1 MGWPGI
7 RGSIRRTACI
17 RTRWA
22 NGSWRRMCG
31 RRWSHYYSV
40 LGNRES
46 GLGNRESRV
55 PISGEQHSLTR
66 AKTTAKFKGCLALVS
81 VSSFLFPDR
90 AQRMAIPATQIR
102 RGMVIVFE
110 GDPCRIVEFR
120 HHTPGNL
127 RAMVQ
132 AKLKNLRNGASFEHR
147 FRAAD
152 SIDPASMETHD
163 LEFLYQ
169 GGDTY
174 HFMNTENYDQL
185 EMDEEMLGD
194 NAQWMQPGMK
204 IQAEYYDGRPV
215 GIKLP
220 NSLVLEVVDT
230 APVMKTA
237 TKTAS
242 SKPAKLENGVTI
254 NVPEFVGTGDKVKVN
269 PATSEY
275 QERAK

>member
-1 MGWPGI
+1 
-7 RGSIRRTACI
+7 
-17 RTRWA
+17 
-22 NGSWRRMCG
+22 
-31 RRWSHYYSV
+31 
-40 LGNRES
+40 
-46 GLGNRESRV
+46 
-55 PISGEQHSLTR
+55 
-66 AKTTAKFKGCLALVS
+66 
-81 VSSFLFPDR
+81 
-90 AQRMAIPATQIR
+90 MAIPATQIR

-110 GDPCRIVEFR
+110 GEPCRVVEFR

-132 AKLKNLRNGASFEHR
+132 AKLKNLRTGSSFDHR

-174 HFMNTENYDQL
+174 HFMNVENYDQL
-185 EMDEEMLGD
+185 EMDDEMLGD

-269 PATSEY
+269 PSTGEY

>member
-1 MGWPGI
+1 
-7 RGSIRRTACI
+7 
-17 RTRWA
+17 
-22 NGSWRRMCG
+22 
-31 RRWSHYYSV
+31 
-40 LGNRES
+40 
-46 GLGNRESRV
+46 
-55 PISGEQHSLTR
+55 
-66 AKTTAKFKGCLALVS
+66 
-81 VSSFLFPDR
+81 
-90 AQRMAIPATQIR
+90 MAIPATQIR

-110 GDPCRIVEFR
+110 GEPCRVVEFR

-132 AKLKNLRNGASFEHR
+132 AKLKNLRTGSSFEHR

-194 NAQWMQPGMK
+194 HAQWMQPGMK

-242 SKPAKLENGVTI
+242 TKPAKLENGVTI

-269 PATSEY
+269 PSTGEY

>member
-1 MGWPGI
+1 
-7 RGSIRRTACI
+7 
-17 RTRWA
+17 
-22 NGSWRRMCG
+22 
-31 RRWSHYYSV
+31 
-40 LGNRES
+40 
-46 GLGNRESRV
+46 
-55 PISGEQHSLTR
+55 
-66 AKTTAKFKGCLALVS
+66 
-81 VSSFLFPDR
+81 
-90 AQRMAIPATQIR
+90 MAIPATQIR

-110 GDPCRIVEFR
+110 GEPCRVVEFR

-132 AKLKNLRNGASFEHR
+132 AKLKNLRTGSSFEHR

-169 GGDTY
+169 GGDTF

-185 EMDEEMLGD
+185 EMDEETLGD

-220 NSLVLEVVDT
+220 NSLVLEIVDT

-242 SKPAKLENGVTI
+242 TKPAKLENGVTI

-269 PATSEY
+269 PSTGEY